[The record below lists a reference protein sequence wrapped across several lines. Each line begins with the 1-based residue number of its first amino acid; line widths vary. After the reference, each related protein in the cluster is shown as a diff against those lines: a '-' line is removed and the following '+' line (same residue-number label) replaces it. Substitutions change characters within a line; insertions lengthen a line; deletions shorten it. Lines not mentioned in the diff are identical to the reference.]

1 MIANSLE
8 RALIPDP
15 ARLLET
21 PRLALRALTMD
32 DAPWI
37 SRGSSNPAVSRMTGR
52 IPYPNPVIG
61 AELYVLTCRAAGINR
76 GDRVRAITLKDT
88 GEGIGMI
95 GLHPRRDGRW
105 EFGYWL
111 AEGYWGCGYATEA
124 GSALLNEAARDG
136 ITDIAA
142 GHYADNPASGRVL
155 EKLGFAY
162 TGEVVNAFSSG
173 RMAAAPCPRM
183 VRSANA
189 AL

>member
-8 RALIPDP
+8 RVLVPEP
-15 ARLLET
+15 ARPLVT
-21 PRLALRALTMD
+21 ARLVLRALTMD
-32 DAPWI
+32 DAAWI

-61 AELYVLTCRAAGINR
+61 AELYVLTCRAAGMNR
-76 GDRVRAITLKDT
+76 GDRVRAITLKGS

-95 GLHPRRDGRW
+95 GLHPRPDGAW

-111 AEGYWGCGYATEA
+111 AEGFWGCGYATEA
-124 GSALLNEAARDG
+124 GRALLDEAVRDG
-136 ITDIAA
+136 ITDIVA

-162 TGEVVNAFSSG
+162 TGAVVDAFSAG

-183 VRSANA
+183 VRKAG
-189 AL
+189 